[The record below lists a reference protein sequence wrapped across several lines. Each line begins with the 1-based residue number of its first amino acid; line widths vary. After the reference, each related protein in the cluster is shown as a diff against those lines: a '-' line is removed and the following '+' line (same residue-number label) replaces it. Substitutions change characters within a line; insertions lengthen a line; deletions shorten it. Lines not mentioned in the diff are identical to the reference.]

1 MALSEQEIIKLIST
15 LPLDPS
21 MSALEKPPDPQA
33 PVDTDCIQVEGDRIV
48 VAPSIASPIT
58 FDPVPPLQV
67 LVNGAEKSGRVTVV
81 PGDIVQWRAIGP
93 PLFQIEVS
101 PDRMSAWFHLAS
113 VEQHAMKLVV
123 THIDVRTFRLEAER
137 DFDRVERKLKITDIQ
152 SALHD
157 IKLFNYDGNKIMEE
171 LSDPTYEKILI
182 AEGIRPVPTVDGSL
196 EILFNESVE
205 SHFEEV
211 NGQIDFRNHLRI
223 PSAKSGDIVARKIPA
238 VKGTRG
244 YDIFGEAIEPAAPKD
259 VILVPKQHIRLT
271 PAGEAVALKEGR
283 PRITGE
289 RVKFISV
296 NPSYV
301 VSNDVDLKTGNIFFT
316 GDVFVY
322 GNVTDGMTIEALG
335 NVYISGGVYNATVT
349 ATGSILVKGN
359 VIGGKLYSGHFG
371 VLYNRLF
378 NHSKKLNEQLQNLRN
393 AAKVLLD
400 ALETQ
405 GKSVPIAQALQL
417 LCETKFK
424 EIPATAKEILSSIV
438 TIQNIQ
444 KEHMEDLKLK
454 LLSLLSPACF
464 LKSDPLPFL
473 NGIQQHLIETTESIR
488 RCEETDVAM
497 DIPKCQL
504 STLMSNGDIL
514 IRQEG
519 VVQSNLYAKE
529 NIVFHHKHA
538 VCRGSSLESG
548 KTISAMTVGG
558 TSGGACT
565 LKAGTKVMVA
575 KMYDGRV
582 FIGNYSKEIIE
593 SLENV
598 KFSIRD
604 QRLAVESIPT

>member
-1 MALSEQEIIKLIST
+1 MALSEQEIMKLIST
-15 LPLDPS
+15 LQLDTS
-21 MSALEKPPDPQA
+21 IGALDKPPDPEAQ
-33 PVDTDCIQVEGDRIV
+33 VDIDCIQIEGDRIV
-48 VAPSIASPIT
+48 VDPAITSPV
-58 FDPVPPLQV
+58 FFEPVPPVQL
-67 LVNGAEKSGRVTVV
+67 LVNGTDKIGRVTVV
-81 PGDIVQWRAIGP
+81 PGDVVQWKAP
-93 PLFQIEVS
+93 APAMFHLEVA
-101 PDRMSAWFHLAS
+101 PDRMSAWFRLTS
-113 VEQHAMKLVV
+113 MEQHAMKLAV
-123 THIDVRTFRLEAER
+123 THTDLQTFRLEAER
-137 DFDRVERKLKITDIQ
+137 DLDRVERKLKMLDIQ

-157 IKLFNYDGNKIMEE
+157 IKLFKYDGDKIAEE
-171 LSDPTYEKILI
+171 LNNPTYEKILI

-196 EILFNESVE
+196 EILFNECVE

-223 PSAKSGDIVARKIPA
+223 PSAKSGDVVARKIPA

-244 YDIFGEAIEPAAPKD
+244 YDIFGEVIEPAAPKD
-259 VILVPKQHIRLT
+259 MILIPKQHIRLT

-289 RVKFISV
+289 RVKFISI

-335 NVYISGGVYNATVT
+335 NVYISGGVYNATIT

-378 NHSKKLNEQLQNLRN
+378 NYSKKLNEQLQNLRN
-393 AAKVLLD
+393 AAKLLLN
-400 ALETQ
+400 ALEAQ

-424 EIPATAKEILSSIV
+424 EIPSTAKEILSSIV

-444 KEHMEDLKLK
+444 KEHMEDLKQK

-464 LKSDPLPFL
+464 LKLDPIPFL
-473 NGIQQHLIETTESIR
+473 NGIQQHLIETTESIQ
-488 RCEETDVAM
+488 RCEETDVAL

-529 NIVFHHKHA
+529 NIVFYSKHA

-565 LKAGTKVMVA
+565 LKAGAKVMVT

-582 FIGNYSKEIIE
+582 FIGGYSKEIIE

-598 KFSIRD
+598 KFSVRD
-604 QRLAVESIPT
+604 QRLTIESIPT